1 MGFLSGITS
10 FVKEHSDVIHGVLD
24 VAGFIPGVGA
34 VADLANAGL
43 YAAEGNWLEAGL
55 SLASAVPG
63 IGDTIAL
70 AKKSG
75 KALKG
80 LKGLKSLKGLKGF
93 NALDKAKGMK
103 SLFGALKG
111 KAKTG
116 ASKVKGWLKKPKE
129 AFNNIKKRLKG
140 ECVNGRCF
148 TGDTL
153 VYTRHGYKPIKGIQ
167 KGDEVYSRNAE
178 TGETGFREVE
188 EVFCTTAH
196 TIYHVWID
204 GKEEIKT
211 TAYHP
216 VYVEGQGWVT
226 AIDLREGDAIETVDG
241 MVCITKIVKERH
253 EEPVPVYNFHV
264 KEWAS
269 YFVGE
274 VRVYV
279 HNGKERHITSKHKKK
294 YKSKTEKELPYRK
307 EAMMEAKKRIGVPR
321 CQQPKR
327 QWVVGGDARR
337 ANYKNYKYVKDNPT
351 GYGRYYEY
359 DTPDGIRV
367 VVDHTSH
374 KEKGLHFHTGQ
385 PKGKKNI
392 NSHTYDFKKEKYLN
406 IRLDG
411 EAKDRDYHIYYR
423 KSKKNKG

>member
-43 YAAEGNWLEAGL
+43 YAAEGNWLDAGL

-70 AKKSG
+70 AKKTG

-80 LKGLKSLKGLKGF
+80 LKGLKGF

-116 ASKVKGWLKKPKE
+116 ASKVKGWLKNRKE

-226 AIDLREGDAIETVDG
+226 AINLREGDAIETMDG
-241 MVCITKIVKERH
+241 MACINKIVKERH

-279 HNGKERHITSKHKKK
+279 HNGEDSGHKGLHNVAAWIKHDVYNEIRNKFGKNGVDKFVHSMKKGAVGKKNQNGIKMLSGKGVNVRGKNYSYEIKVKGSFGDSRVYGNYDKTSKHIIFN
-294 YKSKTEKELPYRK
+294 YF
-307 EAMMEAKKRIGVPR
+307 
-321 CQQPKR
+321 
-327 QWVVGGDARR
+327 GD
-337 ANYKNYKYVKDNPT
+337 
-351 GYGRYYEY
+351 
-359 DTPDGIRV
+359 
-367 VVDHTSH
+367 
-374 KEKGLHFHTGQ
+374 
-385 PKGKKNI
+385 GK
-392 NSHTYDFKKEKYLN
+392 H
-406 IRLDG
+406 
-411 EAKDRDYHIYYR
+411 
-423 KSKKNKG
+423 

>member
-153 VYTRHGYKPIKGIQ
+153 VYTRDGYKPIKGIQ

-226 AIDLREGDAIETVDG
+226 AINLREGDAIETMDG
-241 MVCITKIVKERH
+241 MACITKIVKERH
-253 EEPVPVYNFHV
+253 EEPVTVYNFHV

-279 HNGKERHITSKHKKK
+279 HNGEDSGHKGLHNVAAWIKHDVYNEIRNKFGKNGVDKFVHSMKKGAVGKKNQNGIKMLSGKGVNVRGKNYSYEIKVKGSFGDSRVYGNYDKTSKHIIFN
-294 YKSKTEKELPYRK
+294 YF
-307 EAMMEAKKRIGVPR
+307 
-321 CQQPKR
+321 
-327 QWVVGGDARR
+327 GD
-337 ANYKNYKYVKDNPT
+337 
-351 GYGRYYEY
+351 
-359 DTPDGIRV
+359 
-367 VVDHTSH
+367 
-374 KEKGLHFHTGQ
+374 
-385 PKGKKNI
+385 GK
-392 NSHTYDFKKEKYLN
+392 H
-406 IRLDG
+406 
-411 EAKDRDYHIYYR
+411 
-423 KSKKNKG
+423 

>member
-43 YAAEGNWLEAGL
+43 YAAEGNWLDAAS
-55 SLASAVPG
+55 SLASAIPG

-70 AKKSG
+70 AKKTG
-75 KALKG
+75 KVLKG
-80 LKGLKSLKGLKGF
+80 LKGTK
-93 NALDKAKGMK
+93 ALDKAKDMK
-103 SLFGALKG
+103 SMFSALRG

-116 ASKVKGWLKKPKE
+116 ASKAKNKGMKNRKE
-129 AFNNIKKRLKG
+129 AFDNVELEHKEK
-140 ECVNGRCF
+140 CVNGRCF

-153 VYTRHGYKPIKGIQ
+153 VCTRDGYKPIKEIQ

-178 TGETGFREVE
+178 TGETGLKEVE

-226 AIDLREGDAIETVDG
+226 AINLREGDAIETVDG
-241 MVCITKIVKERH
+241 MACITKIVKERH

-264 KEWAS
+264 KEWVS

-274 VRVYV
+274 VRIYV
-279 HNGKERHITSKHKKK
+279 HNTKGEHGNGSVPVKEKTKAKNGLFYKSNPKHTPGQSGNRHNAGVEPRNSLELFENSVSSADKPDARFTYDKETKTLHRFFNDGIDSWHWSGSTNQGSNSLKRQNVPKDIQKKFNLKKK
-294 YKSKTEKELPYRK
+294 
-307 EAMMEAKKRIGVPR
+307 G
-321 CQQPKR
+321 
-327 QWVVGGDARR
+327 W
-337 ANYKNYKYVKDNPT
+337 
-351 GYGRYYEY
+351 
-359 DTPDGIRV
+359 
-367 VVDHTSH
+367 
-374 KEKGLHFHTGQ
+374 
-385 PKGKKNI
+385 
-392 NSHTYDFKKEKYLN
+392 
-406 IRLDG
+406 
-411 EAKDRDYHIYYR
+411 
-423 KSKKNKG
+423 

>member
-103 SLFGALKG
+103 SLFGAFKD
-111 KAKTG
+111 KAKTR
-116 ASKVKGWLKKPKE
+116 ASKVRGWLKNPKE
-129 AFNNIKKRLKG
+129 AFNNIKKRFKG

-148 TGDTL
+148 TGNTL
-153 VYTRHGYKPIKGIQ
+153 VYTRHGYKTIKEIQ
-167 KGDEVYSRNAE
+167 KGDEVYSRNAV

-226 AIDLREGDAIETVDG
+226 AINLREGDAIETMDG
-241 MVCITKIVKERH
+241 MACITKIVKERH
-253 EEPVPVYNFHV
+253 EEPVTVYNFHV

-279 HNGKERHITSKHKKK
+279 HNGEDSGHKGLHNVAAWIKHDVYNEIRNKFGKNGVDKFVHSMKKGAVGKKNQNGIKMLSGKGVNVRGKNYSYEIKVKGSFGDSRVYGNYDKTSKHIIFN
-294 YKSKTEKELPYRK
+294 YF
-307 EAMMEAKKRIGVPR
+307 
-321 CQQPKR
+321 
-327 QWVVGGDARR
+327 GD
-337 ANYKNYKYVKDNPT
+337 
-351 GYGRYYEY
+351 
-359 DTPDGIRV
+359 
-367 VVDHTSH
+367 
-374 KEKGLHFHTGQ
+374 
-385 PKGKKNI
+385 GK
-392 NSHTYDFKKEKYLN
+392 H
-406 IRLDG
+406 
-411 EAKDRDYHIYYR
+411 
-423 KSKKNKG
+423 

>member
-80 LKGLKSLKGLKGF
+80 LKGLKSLKGF

-116 ASKVKGWLKKPKE
+116 ASKVKGWLKNRKE
-129 AFNNIKKRLKG
+129 ALKNIKKRLKG

-153 VYTRHGYKPIKGIQ
+153 VYTRHGYKTIKEIQ

-178 TGETGFREVE
+178 TGETGFKEVE
-188 EVFCTTAH
+188 EVFCTTTH
-196 TIYHVWID
+196 TIYHLWIN
-204 GKEEIKT
+204 GKEDIKT

-226 AIDLREGDAIETVDG
+226 AINLREGDAIETMDG
-241 MVCITKIVKERH
+241 MTCITKIV
-253 EEPVPVYNFHV
+253 
-264 KEWAS
+264 
-269 YFVGE
+269 
-274 VRVYV
+274 
-279 HNGKERHITSKHKKK
+279 
-294 YKSKTEKELPYRK
+294 
-307 EAMMEAKKRIGVPR
+307 
-321 CQQPKR
+321 
-327 QWVVGGDARR
+327 
-337 ANYKNYKYVKDNPT
+337 
-351 GYGRYYEY
+351 
-359 DTPDGIRV
+359 
-367 VVDHTSH
+367 
-374 KEKGLHFHTGQ
+374 
-385 PKGKKNI
+385 
-392 NSHTYDFKKEKYLN
+392 
-406 IRLDG
+406 
-411 EAKDRDYHIYYR
+411 
-423 KSKKNKG
+423 

>member
-80 LKGLKSLKGLKGF
+80 LKGLKGF

-116 ASKVKGWLKKPKE
+116 ASKVKGWLKNRKE
-129 AFNNIKKRLKG
+129 ALKNIKKRLKG

-153 VYTRHGYKPIKGIQ
+153 VYTRHGYKTIKEIQ

-178 TGETGFREVE
+178 TGETGFKEVE

-226 AIDLREGDAIETVDG
+226 AINLREGDAIETMDG
-241 MVCITKIVKERH
+241 MACITKIVKERH
-253 EEPVPVYNFHV
+253 EEPVTVYNFHV

-279 HNGKERHITSKHKKK
+279 HNGEDSGHKGLHNVAAWIKHDVYNEIRNKFGKNGVDKFVHSMKKGAVGKKNQNGIKMLSGKGVNVRGKNYSYEIKVKGSFGDSRVYGNYDKTSKHIIFN
-294 YKSKTEKELPYRK
+294 YF
-307 EAMMEAKKRIGVPR
+307 
-321 CQQPKR
+321 
-327 QWVVGGDARR
+327 GD
-337 ANYKNYKYVKDNPT
+337 
-351 GYGRYYEY
+351 
-359 DTPDGIRV
+359 
-367 VVDHTSH
+367 
-374 KEKGLHFHTGQ
+374 
-385 PKGKKNI
+385 GK
-392 NSHTYDFKKEKYLN
+392 H
-406 IRLDG
+406 
-411 EAKDRDYHIYYR
+411 
-423 KSKKNKG
+423 

>member
-43 YAAEGNWLEAGL
+43 YAAEGNWLDAAS
-55 SLASAVPG
+55 SLASAIPG

-70 AKKSG
+70 AKKTG
-75 KALKG
+75 KVLKG
-80 LKGLKSLKGLKGF
+80 LKGTK
-93 NALDKAKGMK
+93 ALDKAKDMK
-103 SLFGALKG
+103 SMFSALRG

-116 ASKVKGWLKKPKE
+116 ASKAKNKGMKNRKE
-129 AFNNIKKRLKG
+129 AFDNVELEHKEK
-140 ECVNGRCF
+140 CVNGRCF

-153 VYTRHGYKPIKGIQ
+153 VCTRDGYKTIKKIQ

-226 AIDLREGDAIETVDG
+226 AINLREGDAIETMDG
-241 MVCITKIVKERH
+241 MACITKIVKERH
-253 EEPVPVYNFHV
+253 EEPVTVYNFHV

-279 HNGKERHITSKHKKK
+279 HNGEDSGHKGLHNVAAWIKHDVYNEIRNKFGKNGVDKFVHSMKKGAVGKKNQNGIKMLSGKGVNVRGKNYSYEIKVKGSFGDSRVYGNYDKTSKHIIFN
-294 YKSKTEKELPYRK
+294 YF
-307 EAMMEAKKRIGVPR
+307 
-321 CQQPKR
+321 
-327 QWVVGGDARR
+327 GD
-337 ANYKNYKYVKDNPT
+337 
-351 GYGRYYEY
+351 
-359 DTPDGIRV
+359 
-367 VVDHTSH
+367 
-374 KEKGLHFHTGQ
+374 
-385 PKGKKNI
+385 GK
-392 NSHTYDFKKEKYLN
+392 H
-406 IRLDG
+406 
-411 EAKDRDYHIYYR
+411 
-423 KSKKNKG
+423 

>member
-70 AKKSG
+70 AKKTG

-80 LKGLKSLKGLKGF
+80 LKGLKGF

-116 ASKVKGWLKKPKE
+116 ASKVKGWLKNRKE
-129 AFNNIKKRLKG
+129 ALKNIKKRLKG

-153 VYTRHGYKPIKGIQ
+153 VYTRHGYKTIKEIQ

-226 AIDLREGDAIETVDG
+226 AINLREGDAIETMDG
-241 MVCITKIVKERH
+241 MACITKIVKERH
-253 EEPVPVYNFHV
+253 EEPVTVYNFHV

-279 HNGKERHITSKHKKK
+279 HNGEDSGHKGLHNVAAWIKHDVYNEIRNKFGKNGVDKFVHSMKKGAVGKKNQNGIKMLSGKGVNVRGKNYSYEIKVKGSFGDSRVYGNYDKTSKHIIFN
-294 YKSKTEKELPYRK
+294 YF
-307 EAMMEAKKRIGVPR
+307 
-321 CQQPKR
+321 
-327 QWVVGGDARR
+327 GD
-337 ANYKNYKYVKDNPT
+337 
-351 GYGRYYEY
+351 
-359 DTPDGIRV
+359 
-367 VVDHTSH
+367 
-374 KEKGLHFHTGQ
+374 
-385 PKGKKNI
+385 GK
-392 NSHTYDFKKEKYLN
+392 H
-406 IRLDG
+406 
-411 EAKDRDYHIYYR
+411 
-423 KSKKNKG
+423 

>member
-43 YAAEGNWLEAGL
+43 YAAEGNWLDAGL

-80 LKGLKSLKGLKGF
+80 LKGLKSLKGF

-116 ASKVKGWLKKPKE
+116 ASKVKGWLKNRKE
-129 AFNNIKKRLKG
+129 ALKNIKKRLKG

-153 VYTRHGYKPIKGIQ
+153 VYTRHGYKTIKEIQ

-178 TGETGFREVE
+178 TGETGFKEVE

-226 AIDLREGDAIETVDG
+226 AINLREGDAIETTDG
-241 MVCITKIVKERH
+241 MACITKIVKERH
-253 EEPVPVYNFHV
+253 EEPVPMYNFHV
-264 KEWAS
+264 KERAS
-269 YFVGE
+269 YYVCGGGGE
-274 VRVYV
+274 VRIYV
-279 HNGKERHITSKHKKK
+279 HNGGNKADLG
-294 YKSKTEKELPYRK
+294 KS
-307 EAMMEAKKRIGVPR
+307 
-321 CQQPKR
+321 
-327 QWVVGGDARR
+327 
-337 ANYKNYKYVKDNPT
+337 
-351 GYGRYYEY
+351 
-359 DTPDGIRV
+359 
-367 VVDHTSH
+367 
-374 KEKGLHFHTGQ
+374 
-385 PKGKKNI
+385 
-392 NSHTYDFKKEKYLN
+392 
-406 IRLDG
+406 
-411 EAKDRDYHIYYR
+411 
-423 KSKKNKG
+423 

>member
-43 YAAEGNWLEAGL
+43 YAAEGNWLDAGL

-80 LKGLKSLKGLKGF
+80 LKGLKGTK
-93 NALDKAKGMK
+93 ALDKAQDMK
-103 SLFGALKG
+103 SMFSALRG

-116 ASKVKGWLKKPKE
+116 ASKAKKKGMKNRKE
-129 AFNNIKKRLKG
+129 AFDNVELEHKG
-140 ECVNGRCF
+140 ECLNGRCF

-153 VYTRHGYKPIKGIQ
+153 VCTKDGYKTIKEIH

-178 TGETGFREVE
+178 TGETGFKEVE

-196 TIYHVWID
+196 TIYHIWID

-211 TAYHP
+211 TVYHP

-226 AIDLREGDAIETVDG
+226 AINLREGDAIETVDG
-241 MVCITKIVKERH
+241 MACITKIVKERN

-264 KEWAS
+264 KDWAS
-269 YFVGE
+269 YFVS
-274 VRVYV
+274 RIKVYV
-279 HNGKERHITSKHKKK
+279 HNSVEEHENSFKICEKNKDHIFRDSDGHFLNDTPENRALIEHAANNKQNYLGTDMYGNKWYSEDLNDGRQIWA
-294 YKSKTEKELPYRK
+294 SVRNNEIRNGGINNTPRIFDTKTGLSSPNKP
-307 EAMMEAKKRIGVPR
+307 AKK
-321 CQQPKR
+321 
-327 QWVVGGDARR
+327 
-337 ANYKNYKYVKDNPT
+337 
-351 GYGRYYEY
+351 
-359 DTPDGIRV
+359 
-367 VVDHTSH
+367 
-374 KEKGLHFHTGQ
+374 
-385 PKGKKNI
+385 
-392 NSHTYDFKKEKYLN
+392 
-406 IRLDG
+406 
-411 EAKDRDYHIYYR
+411 
-423 KSKKNKG
+423 

>member
-1 MGFLSGITS
+1 MIKQEDVNIGFLSGITS
-10 FVKEHSDVIHGVLD
+10 LVKEHPAIIHGVLD
-24 VAGFIPGVGA
+24 VT
-34 VADLANAGL
+34 D
-43 YAAEGNWLEAGL
+43 L
-55 SLASAVPG
+55 SLASTFPG

-70 AKKSG
+70 AKKPG

-80 LKGLKSLKGLKGF
+80 LKGLKDLKGF

-111 KAKTG
+111 KAKIR
-116 ASKVKGWLKKPKE
+116 ASKVRGWLKNPKK
-129 AFNNIKKRLKG
+129 AFNNIKKRFKG

-153 VYTRHGYKPIKGIQ
+153 VYTRHGYKTIKEIQ
-167 KGDEVYSRNAE
+167 KGDEVYSRNAV

-216 VYVEGQGWVT
+216 VYVEGQGWGT
-226 AIDLREGDAIETVDG
+226 AINLREGDAIETMDG
-241 MVCITKIVKERH
+241 MACITKIVKERH
-253 EEPVPVYNFHV
+253 EEPVTVYNFHV

-279 HNGKERHITSKHKKK
+279 HNGEDSGHKGLHNVAAWIKHDVYNEIRNKFGKNGVDKFVHSMKKGAVGKKNQNGIKMLSGKGVNVRGKNYSYEIKVKGSFGDSRVYGNYDKTSKHIIFN
-294 YKSKTEKELPYRK
+294 YF
-307 EAMMEAKKRIGVPR
+307 
-321 CQQPKR
+321 
-327 QWVVGGDARR
+327 GD
-337 ANYKNYKYVKDNPT
+337 
-351 GYGRYYEY
+351 
-359 DTPDGIRV
+359 
-367 VVDHTSH
+367 
-374 KEKGLHFHTGQ
+374 
-385 PKGKKNI
+385 GK
-392 NSHTYDFKKEKYLN
+392 H
-406 IRLDG
+406 
-411 EAKDRDYHIYYR
+411 
-423 KSKKNKG
+423 

>member
-43 YAAEGNWLEAGL
+43 YAAEGNWLDAGL

-70 AKKSG
+70 AKKTG

-80 LKGLKSLKGLKGF
+80 LKGLKGF

-116 ASKVKGWLKKPKE
+116 ASKVKGWLKNRKE

-153 VYTRHGYKPIKGIQ
+153 VYTRHGYKTIKEIQ
-167 KGDEVYSRNAE
+167 KGDEVYSRNTE
-178 TGETGFREVE
+178 TGETGFKEVE

-226 AIDLREGDAIETVDG
+226 AINLREGDAIETVEG
-241 MVCITKIVKERH
+241 MACITKIVKERH

-279 HNGKERHITSKHKKK
+279 HNGNKHI
-294 YKSKTEKELPYRK
+294 KELEDNGVSYSEDIIQYEKLKSQYAADEIYNAKRTGSALK
-307 EAMMEAKKRIGVPR
+307 EDPSHRAASYLSKEQLASGRTTSFT
-321 CQQPKR
+321 
-327 QWVVGGDARR
+327 GGDNRSYTLLQTKGQLDGA
-337 ANYKNYKYVKDNPT
+337 
-351 GYGRYYEY
+351 
-359 DTPDGIRV
+359 DGIFEYITNDAGQVTHQRFIKGGIYTGFPNQV
-367 VVDHTSH
+367 V
-374 KEKGLHFHTGQ
+374 
-385 PKGKKNI
+385 PKGG
-392 NSHTYDFKKEKYLN
+392 Y
-406 IRLDG
+406 
-411 EAKDRDYHIYYR
+411 
-423 KSKKNKG
+423 

>member
-1 MGFLSGITS
+1 
-10 FVKEHSDVIHGVLD
+10 
-24 VAGFIPGVGA
+24 
-34 VADLANAGL
+34 
-43 YAAEGNWLEAGL
+43 
-55 SLASAVPG
+55 
-63 IGDTIAL
+63 
-70 AKKSG
+70 
-75 KALKG
+75 
-80 LKGLKSLKGLKGF
+80 
-93 NALDKAKGMK
+93 MK

-116 ASKVKGWLKKPKE
+116 ASKVKGWLKNPKE

-226 AIDLREGDAIETVDG
+226 AINLREGDAIETMDG
-241 MVCITKIVKERH
+241 MACITKIVKERH
-253 EEPVPVYNFHV
+253 EEPVTVYNFHV

-279 HNGKERHITSKHKKK
+279 HMVKI
-294 YKSKTEKELPYRK
+294 
-307 EAMMEAKKRIGVPR
+307 
-321 CQQPKR
+321 
-327 QWVVGGDARR
+327 VVI
-337 ANYKNYKYVKDNPT
+337 KD
-351 GYGRYYEY
+351 Y
-359 DTPDGIRV
+359 IM
-367 VVDHTSH
+367 
-374 KEKGLHFHTGQ
+374 
-385 PKGKKNI
+385 
-392 NSHTYDFKKEKYLN
+392 
-406 IRLDG
+406 
-411 EAKDRDYHIYYR
+411 
-423 KSKKNKG
+423 

>member
-80 LKGLKSLKGLKGF
+80 LKGLKGF

-196 TIYHVWID
+196 TIYHVWIN

-226 AIDLREGDAIETVDG
+226 AINLREGDAIETMDG
-241 MVCITKIVKERH
+241 MACITKIVKERH

-279 HNGKERHITSKHKKK
+279 HNGEDSGHKGLHNVAAWIKHDVYNEIRNKFGKNGVDKFVHSMKKGAVGKKNQNGIKMLSGKGVNVRGKNYSYEIKVKGSFGDSRVYGNYDKTSKHIIFN
-294 YKSKTEKELPYRK
+294 YF
-307 EAMMEAKKRIGVPR
+307 
-321 CQQPKR
+321 
-327 QWVVGGDARR
+327 GD
-337 ANYKNYKYVKDNPT
+337 
-351 GYGRYYEY
+351 
-359 DTPDGIRV
+359 
-367 VVDHTSH
+367 
-374 KEKGLHFHTGQ
+374 
-385 PKGKKNI
+385 GK
-392 NSHTYDFKKEKYLN
+392 H
-406 IRLDG
+406 
-411 EAKDRDYHIYYR
+411 
-423 KSKKNKG
+423 

>member
-43 YAAEGNWLEAGL
+43 YAAEGNWLDAGL

-80 LKGLKSLKGLKGF
+80 LKGLKSLKGF

-116 ASKVKGWLKKPKE
+116 ASKVKGWLKNPKE

-226 AIDLREGDAIETVDG
+226 AINLREGDAIETMNG
-241 MVCITKIVKERH
+241 MACINKIVKERD

-279 HNGKERHITSKHKKK
+279 HNSRTKTHGEVKEAI
-294 YKSKTEKELPYRK
+294 KEFDILPYGDFKNYPGDNLTGHELIQNAWLEAHGKIAGRGKGISKENPAIALYERPMHKYISSKQTTLKLRK
-307 EAMMEAKKRIGVPR
+307 EKLLKQSWRENVAINIKIMKEAGVPR
-321 CQQPKR
+321 NKIAELA
-327 QWVVGGDARR
+327 WKARKF
-337 ANYKNYKYVKDNPT
+337 AFN
-351 GYGRYYEY
+351 
-359 DTPDGIRV
+359 
-367 VVDHTSH
+367 
-374 KEKGLHFHTGQ
+374 
-385 PKGKKNI
+385 
-392 NSHTYDFKKEKYLN
+392 
-406 IRLDG
+406 
-411 EAKDRDYHIYYR
+411 
-423 KSKKNKG
+423 NKL

>member
-43 YAAEGNWLEAGL
+43 YAAEGNWLDAGL

-70 AKKSG
+70 AKKTG

-80 LKGLKSLKGLKGF
+80 LKGLKGF

-116 ASKVKGWLKKPKE
+116 ASKVKGWLKNRKE
-129 AFNNIKKRLKG
+129 ALKNIKKRLKG

-153 VYTRHGYKPIKGIQ
+153 VYTRHGYKTIKEIQ
-167 KGDEVYSRNAE
+167 KGDEVYSRNTE
-178 TGETGFREVE
+178 TGETGFKEVE

-226 AIDLREGDAIETVDG
+226 AINLREGDAIETMDG
-241 MVCITKIVKERH
+241 MACITKIVKERH

-264 KEWAS
+264 KDWAS

-274 VRVYV
+274 VRIYV
-279 HNGKERHITSKHKKK
+279 HNGPGHNGGNKADLGKKLDYQFGKAGGNKHNIDRTNGLKAEMDKLGFDDTLENRA
-294 YKSKTEKELPYRK
+294 YFEQYYNDILNDSSN
-307 EAMMEAKKRIGVPR
+307 IVGVPKTASYVENGVTHYYTITTR
-321 CQQPKR
+321 ESFLMGKH
-327 QWVVGGDARR
+327 GGAKVTTHWDGNRLLTI
-337 ANYKNYKYVKDNPT
+337 KIFSGKQT
-351 GYGRYYEY
+351 RY
-359 DTPDGIRV
+359 
-367 VVDHTSH
+367 SH
-374 KEKGLHFHTGQ
+374 
-385 PKGKKNI
+385 
-392 NSHTYDFKKEKYLN
+392 
-406 IRLDG
+406 
-411 EAKDRDYHIYYR
+411 
-423 KSKKNKG
+423 